1 MKFTINGIE
10 YDVEAG
16 ASKATLQTLY
26 VMKTK
31 YGIGVK
37 QLVEMSRKFKTFEN
51 PLDILDDPDAFN
63 AFRAMIWLA
72 RTHAGEKL
80 TLDEACDFPLDQM
93 VFTTPD
99 DDEAEE
105 ADPKAVAASVPA
117 DAELPATE
125 TSETIPTT

>member
-1 MKFTINGIE
+1 MKFFIGDNE

-37 QLVEMSRKFKTFEN
+37 QLAVMGRKFKEFEN
-51 PLDILDDPDAFN
+51 PLDILDDPEAFN

-72 RTHAGEKL
+72 RIHAGEKV
-80 TLDEACDFPLDQM
+80 TMEEACDFPLDTM
-93 VFTTPD
+93 RFAVP
-99 DDEAEE
+99 EE
-105 ADPKAVAASVPA
+105 EEVPDPKAPAATAP
-117 DAELPATE
+117 DAELPGEEAPST
-125 TSETIPTT
+125 

>member
-1 MKFTINGIE
+1 MKFTINGVE

-37 QLVEMSRKFKTFEN
+37 QLVEMSRKFKEFEN

-72 RTHAGEKL
+72 RVHAGEKL

-99 DDEAEE
+99 EPEAES
-105 ADPKAVAASVPA
+105 DPKATA
-117 DAELPATE
+117 DSAPDDEDPRPVE
-125 TSETIPTT
+125 TSGTTPTT

>member
-1 MKFTINGIE
+1 MKFTINGVE

-99 DDEAEE
+99 ADPEE
-105 ADPKAVAASVPA
+105 ADPKAVAASDPA
-117 DAELPATE
+117 DAAPPATE
-125 TSETIPTT
+125 TLETIPTT

>member
-1 MKFTINGIE
+1 MKFTINGVE

-37 QLVEMSRKFKTFEN
+37 QLVSMSRKFKEFEN
-51 PLDILDDPDAFN
+51 PLDILDDPEAFN

-93 VFTTPD
+93 VFSTPD
-99 DDEAEE
+99 VEDED
-105 ADPKAVAASVPA
+105 ADPKATA
-117 DAELPATE
+117 DSAPDDEELPGITE

>member
-1 MKFTINGIE
+1 MKFTIEGRE

-37 QLVEMSRKFKTFEN
+37 QLVEMSRKFKTFKN

-72 RTHAGEKL
+72 RVHAGEKI
-80 TLDEACDFPLDQM
+80 TMDEACDFPLDQM
-93 VFTTPD
+93 VFTSP

-105 ADPKAVAASVPA
+105 ESDPKAEAASVPA
-117 DAELPATE
+117 DELPQVTE

>member
-1 MKFTINGIE
+1 MKFTIEGRE

-37 QLVEMSRKFKTFEN
+37 QLVEMSRKFKTFKN

-72 RTHAGEKL
+72 RVHAGEKL
-80 TLDEACDFPLDQM
+80 TMDEACDFPLDQL
-93 VFTTPD
+93 VFTAPD
-99 DDEAEE
+99 EPEAE
-105 ADPKAVAASVPA
+105 ADPKAEADSAPA
-117 DAELPATE
+117 DEVPPETE
-125 TSETIPTT
+125 TLPTTPTT

>member
-1 MKFTINGIE
+1 MKFTIEGRE

-37 QLVEMSRKFKTFEN
+37 QLVEMSRKFKTFKN

-72 RTHAGEKL
+72 RVHAGEKI
-80 TLDEACDFPLDQM
+80 TMDEACDFPLDQM
-93 VFTTPD
+93 VFTSP
-99 DDEAEE
+99 DDEAEDE
-105 ADPKAVAASVPA
+105 ADPKAEAASVPA
-117 DAELPATE
+117 DELPQVTE